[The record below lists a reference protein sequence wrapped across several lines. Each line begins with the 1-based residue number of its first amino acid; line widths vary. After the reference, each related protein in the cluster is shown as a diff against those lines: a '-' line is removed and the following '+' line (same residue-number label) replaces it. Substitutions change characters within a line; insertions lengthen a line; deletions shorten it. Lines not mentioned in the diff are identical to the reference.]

1 MVLKSYSNVNAQPSA
16 QAEPEEKEIKQEKED
31 KELHFVDMLDGLN
44 SELQLT

>member
-1 MVLKSYSNVNAQPSA
+1 MVVKSYSNINTQPSA
-16 QAEPEEKEIKQEKED
+16 QAEPEQKEIVQEKEE